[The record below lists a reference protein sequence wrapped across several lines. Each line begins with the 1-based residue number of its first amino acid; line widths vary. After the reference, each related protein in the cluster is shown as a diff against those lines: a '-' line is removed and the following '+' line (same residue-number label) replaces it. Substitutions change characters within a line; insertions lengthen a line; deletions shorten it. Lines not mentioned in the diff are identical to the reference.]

1 MSYYPVS
8 EMFSWFWL
16 QIISIP
22 LGTMTLPSF
31 RFTIQTLFVLK
42 QMYTL
47 KTSDGRFSVWISL
60 SIWIP
65 GILICLQVFKNVK
78 KCLNYVKASNLSL
91 WKFCQRFP
99 AKIMQITNSCVLPL
113 LPGLCPSSRRWNQMS
128 SLNYLSKELMCACR
142 HIYCQMM

>member
-60 SIWIP
+60 STWIP
-65 GILICLQVFKNVK
+65 GILICLQVFKTWKMPQLCQSFKFITLKNLPTISRK
-78 KCLNYVKASNLSL
+78 YYANY
-91 WKFCQRFP
+91 Q
-99 AKIMQITNSCVLPL
+99 SCVLPL